1 MQLGLERIN
10 PLGIGDFAASPPIS
24 HVEGVNGRA
33 AFRADA
39 REGNINFA
47 AAETLQ

>member
-1 MQLGLERIN
+1 MQLGLERID
-10 PLGIGDFAASPPIS
+10 PLGVGDFAASPPIT

-39 REGNINFA
+39 GECDIDFA
-47 AAETLQ
+47 AAETF